1 MVSKRTLPK
10 GKILVD
16 ASLLIGIIDSDP
28 LACQFMSILPR
39 CIVTSINFG
48 ETLYKLD
55 QLLGAD
61 PQKVE
66 RAFVGFGLQIDS
78 FDLSA
83 ARNFGALK
91 RIDGLSRIAQLESG
105 VSTSRV
111 KSLSLADLACLS
123 YGLESNLPI
132 LTGDKHWPTLVR
144 HGYSGKIFDY
154 RDPSVMF

>member
-1 MVSKRTLPK
+1 MASKRTLPT

-28 LACQFMSILPR
+28 HACRFMSILPR

-61 PQKVE
+61 PQIVE

-83 ARNFGALK
+83 ARNFSVLK
-91 RIDGLSRIAQLESG
+91 RIDGLSRIAQLNSG
-105 VSTSRV
+105 VSTSKV

-132 LTGDKHWPTLVR
+132 LTGDKHWVTLVG
-144 HGYSGKIFDY
+144 HGYPRKIFDY
-154 RDPSVMF
+154 RDSSITF

>member
-28 LACQFMSILPR
+28 RACRFMSILPR

-55 QLLGAD
+55 QFLGAD

-83 ARNFGALK
+83 VRNFSALK
-91 RIDGLSRIAQLESG
+91 RIDGLSRIAQLKSG
-105 VSTSRV
+105 VSTSRI
-111 KSLSLADLACLS
+111 KSLSLADLATLS

-132 LTGDKHWPTLVR
+132 LTGDKHFLTLIG
-144 HGYSGKIFDY
+144 HGYSRKIFDY
-154 RDPSVMF
+154 RDPSVML